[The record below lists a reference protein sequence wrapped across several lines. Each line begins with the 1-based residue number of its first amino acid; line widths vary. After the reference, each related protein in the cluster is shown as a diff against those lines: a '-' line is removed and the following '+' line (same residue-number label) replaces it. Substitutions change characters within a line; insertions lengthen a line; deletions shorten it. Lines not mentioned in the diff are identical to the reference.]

1 MPNTYKRT
9 KVSNDASARR
19 LMIDILTKYHKNKDI
34 SNRSLGL
41 VIQALD
47 KEINTKG
54 LMGRPEIHKIDSLYQ
69 VGAPAREV
77 VKYIAETGVGIK
89 GYNTKVFTPKQ
100 LANDGVIKRMRDFYK
115 YAKKRGLNHAAATG
129 LMSMV
134 YGETLNDSI
143 DDLFSYN
150 KTQRATAKGDN
161 RIVNHGLFSFENLR
175 RWDDKKDKGKPKT
188 NWVEDPKYTYGSYQS
203 YLKANKRKDSLESQ
217 FDYYLDT
224 YLPSK
229 DSKFSI
235 DKVNTMSAEDASVY
249 FMKNQKPGFIVD
261 DSTTKTLRS
270 RANFLFKSEFNNG
283 GMIKNISTLK
293 AYPRRRRYAG
303 GGEVAFRNRFGDV
316 QGRSYGA
323 EKGIQ
328 GASTMS
334 GLSTGTTI
342 GGGLGAGFTAA
353 AAAGAPALIGTTLG
367 TWGGPIG
374 MAAGALIGGLVGLF
388 TGRKKRRKAKRE
400 AEEADRQRQIISGNE
415 RILQDELKLDNTN
428 LQEGP
433 LDIYDDSNVNGITNY
448 QDNVN
453 FRDNLVQPNIQ
464 GTPFNNIDLSSAFGR
479 IAARCGGKLKRK
491 RCGGKAKRY
500 DNGGIIEE
508 TSSNTAEVNGPSHE
522 QGGVPYGP
530 NAEVEGGEALMTDAD
545 NAYVFSD
552 TLKYNGTTFAD
563 LAKPLMKHKGYLES
577 SLPVKSMMLGR
588 MLSLTDSSTYAIDR
602 NTNGRNAEKANADL
616 QRTNAQIA
624 AIQNE
629 LAQLY
634 NLQESMKAESGME
647 AEPIKAR
654 CGGRIK
660 HKCGGKIRKYYDGG
674 QIVDSFAPGYDVQ
687 RIDNNNIIQGQG
699 LAFTPNDKIQIQ
711 VPLTQTQTPSTVIQQ
726 GLRCGGRTRKY
737 AGGGFISPGLI
748 SEIGGNLIGGVSQL
762 ITNKGLIDSMESM
775 RVPETP
781 IINNIDLETDINTDA
796 EIGDINNTIRSIE
809 KYVTDNTSNSQV
821 ARQSILLARTQGSR
835 MRNKIRQDEYNK
847 EVELRNRSRII
858 NSEIDA
864 RNSQIRAENATNR
877 FNHEMEIIQ
886 RRSQQGAAIGDIIS
900 SLGRSISTAYQSKFD
915 KENLQ
920 MANLINVLKDDKSRD
935 YIFNNMPKD
944 ALMRMFGISSLKDL
958 KKIQGGSTVPK
969 HSLRTKRLN
978 RRSSVVPDAVTMPD
992 YYYNFA

>member
-1 MPNTYKRT
+1 MPNKYKRT
-9 KVSNDASARR
+9 KVADDAQARR
-19 LMIDILTKYHKNKDI
+19 LLIDIFTKYHQSKDI
-34 SNRSLGL
+34 NNRSLGL
-41 VIQALD
+41 AIQALD
-47 KEINTKG
+47 KESNTKG
-54 LMGRPEIHKIDSLYQ
+54 LIGRPEIHKIDSLYQ

-77 VKYIAETGVGIK
+77 VKYIAETGVGTK
-89 GYNTKVFTPKQ
+89 GYNTKVFTPQQ
-100 LANDGVIKRMRDFYK
+100 LADDGVIKRMRDFYK

-143 DDLFSYN
+143 DDLFSSN
-150 KTQRATAKGDN
+150 KTQRTTAKGDN

-175 RWDDKKDKGKPKT
+175 KWDDKKDKGKPKT
-188 NWVEDPKYTYGSYQS
+188 NWVEDPNYTYSSYQS
-203 YLKANKRKDSLESQ
+203 YLKANKRKDGLESQ

-229 DSKFSI
+229 DSKFST
-235 DKVNTMSAEDASVY
+235 DKVNAMSAEDASVY
-249 FMKNQKPGFIVD
+249 FMKNQKPNFTVD

-303 GGEVAFRNRFGDV
+303 GGEVAFRDRFGDV
-316 QGRSYGA
+316 QGHSYGV

-328 GASTMS
+328 GASIMS
-334 GLSTGTTI
+334 GLSTGATI
-342 GGGLGAGFTAA
+342 G
-353 AAAGAPALIGTTLG
+353 ALA
-367 TWGGPIG
+367 GPIG
-374 MAAGALIGGLVGLF
+374 MATGAIIGGIVGLF
-388 TGRKKRRKAKRE
+388 EGRRKKRKAKKA
-400 AEEADRQRQIISGNE
+400 AEEADRQRQIVAGNE
-415 RILQDELKLDNTN
+415 RILQDELKLSNTAQ
-428 LQEGP
+428 QEGV
-433 LDIYDDSNVNGITNY
+433 LDIYGDSNITGVTGY
-448 QDNVN
+448 QDDASFNS
-453 FRDNLVQPNIQ
+453 DLVQPTVQ
-464 GTPFNNIDLSSAFGR
+464 GTPFGDVDPSSAFGR
-479 IAARCGGKLKRK
+479 IAARCGGRLKRK

-500 DNGGIIEE
+500 ADGGMIEE

-588 MLSLTDSSTYAIDR
+588 MLSLTDRSTYAIDR
-602 NTNGRNAEKANADL
+602 NTNSRNAEKANADL

-647 AEPIKAR
+647 AESIEAR
-654 CGGRIK
+654 
-660 HKCGGKIRKYYDGG
+660 CGGKIRRYYDGG
-674 QIVDSFAPGYDVQ
+674 QIVNSLVPTYDIQ
-687 RIDNNNIIQGQG
+687 RNNSLGSTTGQEVT
-699 LAFTPNDKIQIQ
+699 FTSNDKTQIQ
-711 VPLTQTQTPSTVIQQ
+711 NPLTTIQQ

-737 AGGGFISPGLI
+737 AGGGFINPRFV
-748 SEIGGNLIGGVSQL
+748 SEVGGNLIGGISQL
-762 ITNKGLIDSMESM
+762 ITNKGLIDRMESM

-781 IINNIDLETDINTDA
+781 LMDRVELETDINTDA
-796 EIGDINNTIRSIE
+796 EIGDINNTVRSLE
-809 KYVTDNTSNSQV
+809 KYITSNSSNSQV

-835 MRNKIRQDEYNK
+835 MRSRVKQDEHNK
-847 EVELRNRSRII
+847 EVELRNRSRMV
-858 NSEIDA
+858 NAEIAA
-864 RNSQIRAENATNR
+864 RNSQIRAENEANK
-877 FNHEMEIIQ
+877 FNHQMEIVQ
-886 RRSQQGAAIGDIIS
+886 RRSQQGAAIGDMIA
-900 SLGRSISTAYQSKFD
+900 SLGRSTGTAYQSKFD
-915 KENLQ
+915 MENLQ
-920 MANLINVLKDDKSRD
+920 TANLISVLKDDKSRD
-935 YIFNNMPKD
+935 YIFNNILKD
-944 ALMRMFGISSLKDL
+944 ILMRMFVISSLEDL

-969 HSLRTKRLN
+969 RSLRTKRLN
-978 RRSSVVPDAVTMPD
+978 RRGSVVPDAVTMPD